1 MSTLDF
7 AIVIF
12 YVLFII
18 WRGFHERRKHSTTDD
33 FFLADRTLSWPMIG
47 LSLYATNISISSII
61 GLAGSGYETGI
72 SVFNYEWTGS
82 IILIVFAILII
93 PYYLRHKL
101 VTMPEFLERR
111 FDQRS
116 RIYFSV
122 ISIAINIIIDIAGA
136 LYASSLFLKGI
147 FPQVDLIIFVI
158 GMAIVTGL
166 YTMVGGLRAVVITDS
181 IQAIL
186 LTLGSAVI
194 AGIVFMNVGSWSEIQ
209 QQIPADFFSL
219 IRPLDD
225 DFIPWPTLFVSLP
238 ILGFYFACSNQHMV
252 QRILG
257 AKSIDHGRKGAIFA
271 AALKLPLL
279 FILVLPGTLGRII
292 YPEIENSNLIF
303 PELMFDFLPA
313 GILGIVLTGF
323 VAALMSSIDSALTA
337 ASSIATMD
345 LYKKARPE
353 SSQEHLVF
361 VGKAF
366 ILIAVFI
373 ASLWAPFI
381 NRFPTLWE
389 YLQAVLSYMSPPVV
403 TCFIFGLFWKYATPN
418 AAFYSLLIGGVT
430 GLLLVFNNYFYPV
443 FDPIHYL
450 YSATIIFMISSSVMI
465 FFSLLEEKK
474 EAHPIPTGVWK
485 LSLTGTLSISAQLPW
500 YKGYQFYAMLVCI
513 ITFLIVFI
521 FR

>member
-1 MSTLDF
+1 MSALDIS
-7 AIVIF
+7 IVIL
-12 YVLFII
+12 YLLFII
-18 WRGFHERRKHSTTDD
+18 WRGFKEGRHHNTTDD
-33 FFLADRTLSWPMIG
+33 FFLANRSLSWPMIG

-82 IILIVFAILII
+82 IILIIFAIFII

-116 RIYFSV
+116 RTYFSI

-136 LYASSLFLKGI
+136 LYASSLFLKGL
-147 FPQVDLIIFVI
+147 FPEIDLIIFVI
-158 GMAIVTGL
+158 GMAILTGL
-166 YTMVGGLRAVVITDS
+166 YTMVGGLRAVVITDG

-186 LTLGSAVI
+186 LTLGSAAVAI
-194 AGIVFMNVGSWSEIQ
+194 IVFMNIGSWTEIH
-209 QQIPADFFSL
+209 QQIPEDFFSL
-219 IRPLDD
+219 IKPVDD
-225 DFIPWPTLFVSLP
+225 KFIPWPTLIVSLP

-279 FILVLPGTLGRII
+279 FILVIPGTLGRII
-292 YPEIENSNLIF
+292 YPDIENANLIF
-303 PELMFDFLPA
+303 PELMFDFLPV
-313 GILGIVLTGF
+313 GILGLVMTGF

-337 ASSIATMD
+337 ASSIATID
-345 LYKKARPE
+345 LYKKYRPK
-353 SSQEHLVF
+353 SSQKHLVF

-366 ILIAVFI
+366 ILIAVAI

-381 NRFPTLWE
+381 NTFPTLWE

-403 TCFIFGLFWKYATPN
+403 TCFIFGLFWKYATSD
-418 AAFYSLLIGGVT
+418 AAFYALIIGGIT
-430 GLLLVFNNYFYPV
+430 GILLVLNNYLYPV
-443 FDPIHYL
+443 IGTIHYL
-450 YSATIIFMISSSVMI
+450 YSATIIFSISSLVI
-465 FFSLLEEKK
+465 VVFSLLDKNRTS
-474 EAHPIPTGVWK
+474 HPIPKGVWK
-485 LSLTGTLSISAQLPW
+485 LSLTGTLSISPQVSW
-500 YKGYQFYAMLVCI
+500 YKSYQFYALIVCI
-513 ITFLIVFI
+513 LTFSIVFL